1 MALKRVIGRP
11 STTVMSS
18 VLPSSPPAEVRS
30 EIQDAQRRVEEMRA
44 RGRELRFERNRHS
57 RGLSIELR
65 DADGAL
71 VRELRPSETLGVL
84 A

>member
-1 MALKRVIGRP
+1 MALKRGIGRP

-18 VLPSSPPAEVRS
+18 VLPSSPPTEVWS
-30 EIQDAQRRVEEMRA
+30 EIQDAHGRVEEMCA
-44 RGRELRFERNRHS
+44 RGREVRFERKRHS

-65 DADGAL
+65 DAEGAM
-71 VRELRPSETLGVL
+71 VRELRPSEALGVV